1 MGLTSIKEVVIYRV
15 GPHHVVRDPLE
26 MEDQDH
32 YHMVIH
38 STIHPISMVSVS
50 QKTKEEM
57 DLLMP
62 LIIQGD
68 QLNSDLLLMKV

>member
-15 GPHHVVRDPLE
+15 GPHPVVKDPLE
-26 MEDQDH
+26 TEDQDH

-38 STIHPISMVSVS
+38 CAINPISMVSVLL
-50 QKTKEEM
+50 KTKEEM

-68 QLNSDLLLMKV
+68 QLNSALLLMKV